1 MLPLI
6 GYIKSP
12 RKLGIAIIK
21 QFWWLPDAVYLRL
34 RFRFEMQSFLH
45 IKHPVTFNEK
55 LQWLKLYNRRSQYR
69 IMVDKYAVKQY
80 VQDVIGKDLV
90 IPTIGV
96 WDRFEDIDFDSLPNR
111 FVLKTTNGAGGGGV
125 VICRDK
131 KSFDLKQARK
141 KLDSS
146 LKVDIYKTTK
156 EWPYKGLRRRIIAE
170 QYLEDESGELHDFK
184 FFCFN
189 GKARVFKLDFGRF
202 TEHHA
207 NYYDSKGKL
216 LPFGEAGLPPV
227 PQKMLHIP
235 QNLSSMIDVA
245 EKLSQGIPFL
255 RVDLYNV
262 NGHIYFG
269 ELTFFPASGFGRF
282 TSEEWDA
289 KLGLMIQLPFE

>member
-1 MLPLI
+1 MTSSIVYLK
-6 GYIKSP
+6 YP

-21 QFWWLPDAVYLRL
+21 RLWWLPDVLYLRL
-34 RFRFEMQSFLH
+34 RFMFEMQSFLH

-55 LQWLKLYNRRSQYR
+55 LQWLKLFNRHPQYKM
-69 IMVDKYAVKQY
+69 MVDKCAVKQY
-80 VQDVIGKDLV
+80 VGEVIGKEFI

-96 WDRFEDIDFDSLPNR
+96 WDKFEEINLESLPNR
-111 FVLKTTNGAGGGGV
+111 FVLKTTNGGGGGGV

-131 KSFDLKQARK
+131 KSFDIKQAK
-141 KLDSS
+141 NKLEYS
-146 LKVDIYKTTK
+146 LKTDIYRTTK
-156 EWPYKGLRRRIIAE
+156 EWPYKGMKRKIIAE

-189 GKARVFKLDFGRF
+189 GKVYCFKLDFGRF

-207 NYYDSKGKL
+207 NYYDPNGKL
-216 LPFGEAGLPPV
+216 LPFGEAGLPPM
-227 PQKMLHIP
+227 PAKKLHIP
-235 QNLSSMIDVA
+235 KNLSSMVDIA

-262 NGHIYFG
+262 KGHVYFG

-282 TSEEWDA
+282 TSNEWDI
-289 KLGLMIQLPFE
+289 KLGQMLQLPFE